1 MRVVIVHY
9 HLKPGGVTTV
19 IRRHLDA
26 CSRKGVGAFLLVGE
40 KPAECPDV
48 PYAVLP
54 ELAYDAPGLKT
65 DGDASRG
72 RGKRLARSLAAAA
85 HELAGG
91 EPDMFHVHNPTLR
104 KNAALCPALSELAAD
119 GKRILIQ
126 AHDFAEDWRPDVLLR
141 GLSYPA
147 GCRWAALN
155 GRDLAALRSA
165 GVPSSALEILP
176 NPLPRASGSEAGQA
190 GASPVRGD
198 TVLYPVRGIRRKN
211 LGELL
216 LLARWLP
223 RGFSAAVTLPPNNT
237 RDFPV
242 YESWKTL
249 ARELGSPVVFEAGL
263 SSSLGSLYARC
274 RSVVTTSVKEG
285 FGFSFLEPIVRGVGV
300 AGRRLSSVVPDFEAE
315 GLSYPALYPAIR
327 IPLDF
332 FDAPAFAERLE
343 AALGSVADAVSDA
356 LGGRPPWL
364 DERLREVRAAALPES
379 EADFAV
385 LDETAQ
391 TQVLRRLYRNGVD
404 AESLAHVN
412 PFLES
417 WWEAPA
423 PAPSDEAALAAYS
436 PERSAD
442 RLLGAYERTVAGGV
456 GSAPDRGRLARALLK
471 PEGFFCPGL

>member
-26 CSRKGVGAFLLVGE
+26 CSRKGVRAFLLVGE
-40 KPAECPDV
+40 EPAESPDV

-54 ELAYDAPGLKT
+54 ELAYDAPGPRT
-65 DGDASRG
+65 DGDAARE
-72 RGKRLARSLAAAA
+72 RGKGLARSLAAAA

-91 EPDMFHVHNPTLR
+91 EPDVFHVHNPTLR

-141 GLSYPA
+141 GLPYPA

-165 GVPSSALEILP
+165 GVPEPASEILP
-176 NPLPRASGSEAGQA
+176 NPLPKAPVAGPGRDGGS
-190 GASPVRGD
+190 RGK

-223 RGFSAAVTLPPNNT
+223 PGFSAAVTLPPNNP

-242 YESWKTL
+242 YASWKTL

-263 SSSLGSLYARC
+263 SSPLDSLYARC

-285 FGFSFLEPIVRGVGV
+285 FGFSFLEPLVRGVGV

-315 GLSYPALYPAIR
+315 GLRYPALYPAIR

-332 FDAPAFAERLE
+332 FDAPAFAERLA
-343 AALGSVADAVSDA
+343 AALDSVAAAVSDA

-391 TQVLRRLYRNGVD
+391 TQVLRRLGRKGDD
-404 AESLAHVN
+404 AESLAQVN

-423 PAPSDEAALAAYS
+423 PAPSDEAALAVYS

-442 RLLGAYERTVAGGV
+442 RLLGVYERTVAGGA
-456 GSAPDRGRLARALLK
+456 GPAPDRDRLARALLK